1 MKKFTQLT
9 AAIVMLVLVAA
20 PAFADTLLLKTGARV
35 TGYFEGG
42 TARVVKFRGADGVVK
57 DYDILT
63 VNQVLFG
70 DNTPNPTPV
79 SNATS
84 NTTTNATTN
93 TTTNTTTPQL
103 RTPAERPSTASS
115 TAANTGYTIPT
126 GTKITIQT
134 VDVINSETSKEGST
148 FVATLDEPLM
158 ANGVQVAPRGAD
170 IRGRIATVSDAGRV
184 TGSAQLGLEL
194 TQIYV
199 NGIPYALTTSE
210 YSEVGES
217 RTGQTAKRAGVGA
230 GVGAVIGAI
239 AGGGKGAAIGA
250 GVGAG
255 AGTAVQV
262 MTKGEKLNIP
272 AETRLE
278 FTLRTP
284 LVIAAR

>member
-9 AAIVMLVLVAA
+9 AAVVMLVLVTA

-42 TARVVKFRGADGVVK
+42 TARVVKFRGADGVIK
-57 DYDILT
+57 DYDILM

-70 DNTPNPTPV
+70 DATATPAPA
-79 SNATS
+79 SS
-84 NTTTNATTN
+84 TTNN
-93 TTTNTTTPQL
+93 GPTPQL
-103 RTPAERPSTASS
+103 RSPADRPPTTSS
-115 TAANTGYTIPT
+115 TAANTAYTLPT

-134 VDVINSETSKEGST
+134 VDVINSETSKVGST
-148 FVATLDEPLM
+148 FVATLDEPLLW
-158 ANGVQVAPRGAD
+158 NGNEVAPKGAD
-170 IRGRIATVSDAGRV
+170 IRGRIANVNDAGHV

-199 NGIPYALTTSE
+199 NGIPYAVTTSE
-210 YSEVGES
+210 YTEVGES
-217 RTGQTAKRAGVGA
+217 RTGQTARRVGVGA

-250 GVGAG
+250 GVGGG

-272 AETRLE
+272 AETKLE
-278 FTLRTP
+278 FTLRSP